1 MGHVLFDVET
11 ELIRGSL
18 DLARHV
24 PAITIA
30 ALLSSEGELDMWYE
44 RDAAGGAT
52 GAFLGGEGAR
62 ALVGALQDHA
72 RRGDTIVTWNGAGF
86 DFRVLARASGMDA
99 ACTALSWGHVDM
111 MFWLHCKKGF
121 SVGLD
126 RAARAV
132 GTGKTPGLSG
142 ADAPRLWNEGQY
154 DAVMAYLEQDVR
166 ALQVVYEEAV
176 RARGLRW
183 RNTRGQLSIAE
194 GTLCTVRE
202 AHALPEPDT
211 SWMRRPPWKR
221 EKFVGWMLAQ
231 S

>member
-1 MGHVLFDVET
+1 MSHVLFDLET

-30 ALLSSEGELDMWYE
+30 ATLSGEGALDLWYE
-44 RDAAGGAT
+44 RDAAGEAT
-52 GAFLGGEGAR
+52 GALLGREGAQALVR
-62 ALVGALQDHA
+62 ALEDHA

-86 DFRVLARASGMDA
+86 DFRVLARASGMEE
-99 ACTALSWGHVDM
+99 ACVALSWDHVDV
-111 MFWLHCKKGF
+111 MFWLHCQKGF

-126 RAARAV
+126 RAARAA
-132 GTGKTPGLSG
+132 GSGKTPGLSG

-154 DAVMAYLEQDVR
+154 AAVMAYLEQDVR
-166 ALQVVYEEAV
+166 ALQVVYEEAI

-183 RNTRGQLSIAE
+183 RNARGLLSIAE

-202 AHALPEPDT
+202 AYALPLPDT
-211 SWMRRPPWKR
+211 SWMRRAPWTR
-221 EKFVGWMLAQ
+221 EKFVGWMLG
-231 S
+231 